1 MTPART
7 LRTVVAERLTAPDW
21 AGLLR
26 GEIGVLR
33 VPGFLSA
40 GQRQEAVTRLYA
52 GSHFEAYDPIDECGG
67 VDPVAHRQIQSDLLE
82 GSEPGRP
89 PVTRRLGRTLYE
101 YAVRDRP
108 HEYFKLVEEFD
119 AARRATFTPG
129 GDVID
134 SLLALIS
141 EVVGAPASI
150 AEEPG
155 FGRCYAGV
163 IREVHGRSRLHTDDA
178 REETPGFLVGALPF
192 QLGLYVILDM
202 PERGGDM
209 IVYDREYRPDDG
221 ALRHGYGLDPIA
233 VAGDGYIGICP
244 RPGDLILFPDRNIHR
259 VDPCSGDGRR
269 IMLQAHLGVNADG
282 SIVCWS

>member
-7 LRTVVAERLTAPDW
+7 LRTVVTDRLAAPDW

-33 VPGFLSA
+33 IPGFLPA
-40 GQRQEAVTRLYA
+40 DQREAAVTRLYA
-52 GSHFEAYDPIDECGG
+52 GNDFEAYDPIGECGG
-67 VDPVAHRQIQSDLLE
+67 VDPVAHRQIQSDLRE
-82 GSEPGRP
+82 GSEPGNP

-101 YAVRDRP
+101 YAVRNKP
-108 HEYFKLVEEFD
+108 HEYFKLVDDFD

-129 GDVID
+129 HDVID
-134 SLLALIS
+134 NVLTLIS
-141 EVVGAPASI
+141 EVVGTPASV

-178 REETPGFLVGALPF
+178 QQETPGFLVGALPF

-202 PERGGDM
+202 PQRGGDM
-209 IVYDREYRPDDG
+209 IVYDREYRSEDL
-221 ALRHGYGLDPIA
+221 AWRHGYGLDPIA
-233 VAGDGYIGICP
+233 VAGDGYIGMCP